1 MRERIDP
8 TNHDRGMF
16 CKVKIMLDNHLILTI
31 SLHPKY
37 SEVPNKWADRN
48 KQAVG
53 EKCYVPCL
61 LIY

>member
-8 TNHDRGMF
+8 TNHDGGMF

-37 SEVPNKWADRN
+37 SKVPNKRADWN
-48 KQAVG
+48 KQAGG
-53 EKCYVPCL
+53 EKC
-61 LIY
+61 